1 VVLVVEQDVLDQVW
15 LLHVLEIVVE
25 LVIVSVHL
33 VLVRVFVLCHVE
45 LPVVQDNILMNVTV
59 RYVILVVEILVAE
72 ETVLVHRALLS
83 VLLADVIRHVL
94 VIVMVYVDKV
104 VQLDQLDVDILLVR
118 PQAERKHKNSFKT
131 R

>member
-1 VVLVVEQDVLDQVW
+1 MVLVVVLED
-15 LLHVLEIVVE
+15 VLEIVAE

-33 VLVRVFVLCHVE
+33 PLAKVLVLCHVE
-45 LPVVQDNILMNVTV
+45 LPVVPDKILMDVTV
-59 RYVILVVEILVAE
+59 RYVILVVEGLVAE

-83 VLLADVIRHVL
+83 VLLTDVIRHVL

-104 VQLDQLDVDILLVR
+104 AQLEHLGVHLLLVR

>member
-1 VVLVVEQDVLDQVW
+1 M
-15 LLHVLEIVVE
+15 IVVE
-25 LVIVSVHL
+25 LVIAFVRL

-45 LPVVQDNILMNVTV
+45 LAVVPDKILMDVTV
-59 RYVILVVEILVAE
+59 LYVILVVELVAE

-83 VLLADVIRHVL
+83 VLLLDVIRHVL

-104 VQLDQLDVDILLVR
+104 AQLEHLDVHLLLVR